1 MQQLH
6 KGGGECEECRGASI
20 ISVPGVTIMTSVGMR
35 NKSNRKR
42 SKEGLLQLVVGQPT
56 SVRRR
61 RGIDAIGLVRKAK
74 KGSKKGF
81 KESRMRHI

>member
-61 RGIDAIGLVRKAK
+61 RGIDATGLVRRRRKVARKA
-74 KGSKKGF
+74 
-81 KESRMRHI
+81 SRRVG